1 MDRFEVARFDETKAP
16 SGKLVEVIALCVC
29 WEEQGLT
36 NRQSRELKLRA
47 VAELDKRLS
56 QEGR

>member
-1 MDRFEVARFDETKAP
+1 MNRFQVASFDETMAP
-16 SGKLVEVIALCVC
+16 SGKLVEIIALCVC
-29 WEEQGLT
+29 WEQQGLT
-36 NRQSRELKLRA
+36 DRPSRELKLRA

>member
-1 MDRFEVARFDETKAP
+1 MDRFQVASFDETKAP

-29 WEEQGLT
+29 WEQQALDD
-36 NRQSRELKLRA
+36 RPSRALKMRA